1 MYCVLPESIALRAAH
16 AAIDRTFRL
25 MSEAG
30 STLAIESEVSKVAV
44 VASLVGAQKVVE
56 LEAMLAQKVA
66 PVKSPQVKKSTRS
79 LVKSSRNG
87 KNGFQNA

>member
-1 MYCVLPESIALRAAH
+1 METPDAAVHRADAD

-30 STLAIESEVSKVAV
+30 STLAIEGEVSKVAV

-56 LEAMLAQKVA
+56 LEAMLAQKVELPA
-66 PVKSPQVKKSTRS
+66 SSRAKKSTRQ

-87 KNGFQNA
+87 KN